1 MITYR
6 TWHDGFKNVS
16 DDSKCDIYE
25 KQMFADWKTSR
36 RWPRW
41 CRKCFFWPAAI
52 MKKLE
57 HFRCIHVLDL
67 VLKYVSD
74 INERIG
80 IQLLFYFVFLVIII
94 ASFIRVCF
102 FHLWLRFLGWGF
114 LALQCHG
121 NVCNRIPKLIWPRL
135 GYFWRFFRICLV
147 LSFSYLHG
155 LKSAG
160 IAQMIFFFHD
170 IKSFW

>member
-1 MITYR
+1 MGLKMYLMTRNVIFT
-6 TWHDGFKNVS
+6 KN
-16 DDSKCDIYE
+16 KCSLIE
-25 KQMFADWKTSR
+25 KLLVGGPVGAANV
-36 RWPRW
+36 
-41 CRKCFFWPAAI
+41 FFWPAAI